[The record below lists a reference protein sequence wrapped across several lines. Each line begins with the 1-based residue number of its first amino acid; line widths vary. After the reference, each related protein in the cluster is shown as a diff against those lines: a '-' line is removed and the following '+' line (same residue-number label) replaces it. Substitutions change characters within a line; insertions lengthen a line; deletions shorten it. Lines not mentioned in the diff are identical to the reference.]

1 MNKRW
6 LVVLGVLAV
15 LSLLMG
21 ACQSQPSVE
30 EIVAKMKEVE
40 ATTNDAHGVLELSI
54 NALGMDEEMVIEV
67 WEKAPSKTKA
77 EVLESSNP
85 EYAGSVVVSDGEQ
98 IWVYMPEENKVLVGE
113 IGPGEPTS
121 PRYAIEMMEKAIQYV
136 VDTSDVRLLGE
147 EEVAGVPTYKLE
159 FTPKEGEGAFL
170 PVGSTATLWVDKGRW
185 VVLQAHLIG
194 DAVGEGWMRVRSF
207 EINTDLDDG
216 IFVFEVPASAEVQN
230 VESKEPIPL
239 TLDEARSEAPFLLV
253 PEYVPDGATLVQV
266 LKWWEGHYVL
276 HYNDGVGTTFTIV
289 QGPAWSPEDVPLGKS
304 SEVTVRGQEA
314 TLISN
319 EVSGTTFLIWEEGEE
334 TITIAGQIATDEI
347 LAVAESL
354 Q

>member
-147 EEVAGVPTYKLE
+147 EEVAGVPTYVLE
-159 FTPKEGEGAFL
+159 FTPKEGDGAFL

-216 IFVFEVPASAEVQN
+216 IFVFEVPRCRTW
-230 VESKEPIPL
+230 K
-239 TLDEARSEAPFLLV
+239 ARSQSLSPWTRLGRRHHSSWSRNMCPTGLLWC
-253 PEYVPDGATLVQV
+253 
-266 LKWWEGHYVL
+266 KC
-276 HYNDGVGTTFTIV
+276 
-289 QGPAWSPEDVPLGKS
+289 
-304 SEVTVRGQEA
+304 
-314 TLISN
+314 
-319 EVSGTTFLIWEEGEE
+319 
-334 TITIAGQIATDEI
+334 
-347 LAVAESL
+347 
-354 Q
+354 